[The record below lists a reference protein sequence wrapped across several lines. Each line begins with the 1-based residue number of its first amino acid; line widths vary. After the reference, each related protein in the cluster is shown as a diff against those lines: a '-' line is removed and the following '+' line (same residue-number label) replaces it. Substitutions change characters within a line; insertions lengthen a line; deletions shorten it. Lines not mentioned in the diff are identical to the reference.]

1 MGGGWGREKIGDSV
15 VLECHRCFNIY
26 IIKKETGTI
35 EEKPMASKSKN
46 AWVDEVDNVS
56 DVPDDP
62 LPSDQQ
68 KPSTSA
74 AAALV
79 NEPVDSTSEE
89 FVAAAPARAE
99 SYKFKFDSF
108 SIFLPRK
115 FH

>member
-15 VLECHRCFNIY
+15 VLERHRCFNIY

-46 AWVDEVDNVS
+46 AWVDEADNVS

-79 NEPVDSTSEE
+79 NSTREE
-89 FVAAAPARAE
+89 FVVAAPARAE